1 MKIEE
6 YECVKINRH
15 AQARIREET
24 KDLTMNELV
33 AYYRVIQETMLLRQS
48 ALGASPNDRPQP

>member
-15 AQARIREET
+15 AQAPIREET
-24 KDLTMNELV
+24 KDLTTNELV
-33 AYYRVIQETMLLRQS
+33 AHYRVIQETMIFRQS